1 MRIPITRPV
10 FDEADLE
17 AIRQPLLTGWVVQG
31 PLVQAFEGKVADYTG
46 ARHAV
51 AVTSCTTGLHLAL
64 AALEVKAGDE
74 VVVPAFTW
82 ISTANVVE
90 HLGARAVFADVSLD
104 TFNVDVERMQ
114 AAITP
119 RTRGLLPVH
128 LFGLPADMDAV
139 LALAND
145 RGLFV
150 VEDAAC
156 GLGARY
162 HGRHVGTL
170 GDFGA
175 FSFHPRKAVTTGEG
189 GIVTTADDAR
199 GDLLRCLRDHGASRS
214 DLQRHGARAAF
225 LLSEY
230 DHLGYNYRMTDLQG
244 ALGSTQM
251 DKLGWVQTHRTA
263 RAKRY
268 DRVLAPLAEWLAT
281 PPVPAGVE
289 HSYQSYVCLFR
300 PETPSLSNVDRLFD
314 LRNRL
319 MLRLEER
326 GVSTRQGTHAVAHLG
341 YYREKYGIRPE
352 DFPNAWM
359 AERLSLTLPL
369 YPQMTDEEQD
379 FVVEQLEAAW
389 REVR

>member
-1 MRIPITRPV
+1 MRIPITKPV

-17 AIRQPLLTGWVVQG
+17 AIRQPLLDGWVVQG
-31 PLVQAFEGKVADYTG
+31 PRVQAFERKVGAYTG
-46 ARHAV
+46 ARHAI
-51 AVTSCTTGLHLAL
+51 ACTSCTTGLHLAL
-64 AALEVKAGDE
+64 AALGVGPGDE

-90 HLGARAVFADVSLD
+90 HQGARAVFCDVSLD
-104 TFNVDVERMQ
+104 TFNVDMASME
-114 AAITP
+114 AAVSP
-119 RTRGLLPVH
+119 KTRGLIPVH
-128 LFGLPADMDAV
+128 LFGLPADLDAV
-139 LALAND
+139 LSLAKS

-162 HGRHVGTL
+162 HGRHVGTF
-170 GDFGA
+170 GAFGA

-189 GIVTTADDAR
+189 GIVTTEDDALAELVR
-199 GDLLRCLRDHGASRS
+199 SLRDHGASRS
-214 DLQRHGARAAF
+214 DLQRHHQKAAF

-230 DHLGYNYRMTDLQG
+230 DHLGFNYRMTDLQG

-251 DKLGWVQTHRTA
+251 DKLERVQDGRVGRA
-263 RAKRY
+263 RRY
-268 DRVLAPLAEWLAT
+268 DEVLAPYADWLAI
-281 PPVPAGVE
+281 PRAPAGVE

-300 PETPSLSNVDRLFD
+300 PEAPSLANVERLFD

-319 MLRLEER
+319 MLALEEK
-326 GVSTRQGTHAVAHLG
+326 GVSTRQGTHAAAHLG

-352 DFPNAWM
+352 HFPNAYM

-379 FVVEQLEAAW
+379 YVVEQLGAAF
-389 REVR
+389 RAL